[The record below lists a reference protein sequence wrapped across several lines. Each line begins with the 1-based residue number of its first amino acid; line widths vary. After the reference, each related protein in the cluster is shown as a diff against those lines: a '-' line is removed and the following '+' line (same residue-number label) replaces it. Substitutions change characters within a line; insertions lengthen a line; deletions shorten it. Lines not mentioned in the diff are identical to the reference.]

1 MDHASLLLLG
11 GHSVTLVASICLL
24 LLLCL
29 HLWLLANDIEHRVL
43 ESFLVLA
50 ESVLLPSE
58 VHHSVV
64 EVVPAHAVLEE
75 VHTRV
80 VVRSLL
86 EAQRAAVFHKLKK
99 FGWVASAEVF
109 ERSLDLLLFDVV
121 ILFILG
127 ATWEAL
133 PRELSHDEVEK
144 HVTDGFE
151 IVTS

>member
-58 VHHSVV
+58 VHDAAIQVV
-64 EVVPAHAVLEE
+64 TVHAVLEE
-75 VHTRV
+75 VHTRSV
-80 VVRSLL
+80 VWILL
-86 EAQRAAVFHKLKK
+86 ELKGTAVLH
-99 FGWVASAEVF
+99 E
-109 ERSLDLLLFDVV
+109 LL
-121 ILFILG
+121 
-127 ATWEAL
+127 
-133 PRELSHDEVEK
+133 EL
-144 HVTDGFE
+144 
-151 IVTS
+151 